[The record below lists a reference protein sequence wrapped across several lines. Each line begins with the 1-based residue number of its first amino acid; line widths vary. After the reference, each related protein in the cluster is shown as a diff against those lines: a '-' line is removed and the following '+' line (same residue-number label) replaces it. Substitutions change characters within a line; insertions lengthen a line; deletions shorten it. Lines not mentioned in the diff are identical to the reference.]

1 MLVMMSDEKP
11 PGAMEDLAGTSPP
24 PRRRT
29 TRAVMRPPPTTPPA
43 IAGEPL
49 TPTMSMVL
57 HGSTALFTIT
67 VVVPLLL
74 TAWALVTVAG
84 IALGGYALLHA
95 GALEPSTLRTASA
108 IGFALGCTL
117 AAATVRLAS
126 APTKVA
132 AGEESYPV
140 AGTLLGL
147 VVIAGVTTL
156 AALPHSA
163 FFPYPLT
170 TIAVVAAATYL
181 ALGGLLASV
190 RVTIAVARAARSS
203 AVGGRYRAGFLT
215 ATFLLLSASAVIFL
229 GGPRPEAALEAA
241 ADALELDEV
250 RGPHGVLDAVPAALC
265 LGAGE
270 ADPGE
275 ARDDA
280 EAPAC
285 TGLPDSLERVSEA
298 CIEQLMRDH
307 YSGVV
312 ELLAKRYGCSADCEE
327 LAVAAAIATCAQDD
341 VRQPPAYFTKTA
353 INRANRW
360 ARQQQREGTF
370 TCDGLDELPDDPCSW
385 SDNER
390 RADTVDRFK
399 RDASCR
405 MTPFERRVV
414 WERLGGRSH
423 REVGERLSMTE
434 TKARNTFNNTMTRLR
449 KELNHW
455 RHECGISE

>member
-1 MLVMMSDEKP
+1 
-11 PGAMEDLAGTSPP
+11 
-24 PRRRT
+24 
-29 TRAVMRPPPTTPPA
+29 
-43 IAGEPL
+43 
-49 TPTMSMVL
+49 MSMVL

-215 ATFLLLSASAVIFL
+215 ATFLLLSAGAVLFL
-229 GGPRPEAALEAA
+229 GGPTPEAALEAA
-241 ADALELDEV
+241 TDELDLDEV

-270 ADPGE
+270 ADPGG

-280 EAPAC
+280 TAPAC
-285 TGLPDSLERVSEA
+285 AGLPDSTVRASDACMTSLMNSDYANVIRSLESDFSCGYDCRDLTTDALIST
-298 CIEQLMRDH
+298 CIQVPPPDKPGA
-307 YSGVV
+307 YFQQS
-312 ELLAKRYGCSADCEE
+312 ARY
-327 LAVAAAIATCAQDD
+327 AAI
-341 VRQPPAYFTKTA
+341 
-353 INRANRW
+353 RW
-360 ARQQQREGTF
+360 ARRARRVTA
-370 TCDGLDELPDDPCSW
+370 CDDLDERPGDPCTW
-385 SDNER
+385 SPGESDDDR
-390 RADTVDRFK
+390 RMQLARE
-399 RDASCR
+399 AMCLL
-405 MTPFERRVV
+405 TPFEREIAKR
-414 WERLGGRSH
+414 RFDH
-423 REVGERLSMTE
+423 RDQSYKEVATALRITE
-434 TKARNTFNNTMTRLR
+434 TKARNTLNNAVRRLR
-449 KELNHW
+449 NEMRERLAKCRL
-455 RHECGISE
+455 SEQ

>member
-43 IAGEPL
+43 IASELL

-156 AALPHSA
+156 AALPHSE

-215 ATFLLLSASAVIFL
+215 ATFLLLSAGAVLFL
-229 GGPRPEAALEAA
+229 GGPTPEAALEAA
-241 ADALELDEV
+241 TDELDLDEV
-250 RGPHGVLDAVPAALC
+250 KGPHGVLDAVPAALC

-270 ADPGE
+270 ADPGD
-275 ARDDA
+275 ARDYA
-280 EAPAC
+280 AAPAC
-285 TGLPDSLERVSEA
+285 ADLPKTPARLGDECINSL
-298 CIEQLMRDH
+298 IEHDYAGVLIVLRRDF
-307 YSGVV
+307 
-312 ELLAKRYGCSADCEE
+312 RCDADCEDI
-327 LAVAAAIATCAQDD
+327 AVDAALTTCVKDPPATNPSAFFTTVAKHAAAKWALRARRYSSDD
-341 VRQPPAYFTKTA
+341 D
-353 INRANRW
+353 I
-360 ARQQQREGTF
+360 
-370 TCDGLDELPDDPCSW
+370 DELPADPCAW
-385 SDNER
+385 SPGESRSDKLWH
-390 RADTVDRFK
+390 VYK
-399 RDASCR
+399 DALHR
-405 MTPFERRVV
+405 LKPFEREVV
-414 WERLGGRSH
+414 KRRLRGMSH
-423 REVGERLSMTE
+423 RAVALQLRITE
-434 TKARNTFNNTMTRLR
+434 TKARDTYRNALQKLR
-449 KELNHW
+449 REMRDW
-455 RHECGISE
+455 RDECK